1 MVHAVAAP
9 SLARPQWSAQSARV
23 AERAGQ
29 PVPRHGGVVDRR
41 CVAGGLVAPP
51 SANWHLVVA
60 AAVQSCQGTLM
71 GPFLTGMPS

>member
-23 AERAGQ
+23 AERAGR
-29 PVPRHGGVVDRR
+29 PAARRGGVVDRR
-41 CVAGGLVAPP
+41 CVAGDLFALP
-51 SANWHLVVA
+51 SANWRLVVA